1 MNIDLQELQNHYAS
15 KIGILEANAT
25 LCEVQIAQLKKEKE
39 ELQKQ
44 LDDLKSKQPAE
55 TEDK

>member
-25 LCEVQIAQLKKEKE
+25 LCEVQLAQLQKEKE

-44 LDDLKSKQPAE
+44 LDELKSKQSAE

>member
-1 MNIDLQELQNHYAS
+1 MNIDLKELQNHYAS

-25 LCEVQIAQLKKEKE
+25 LCEVQLAQLQKEKE

-55 TEDK
+55 TEEK